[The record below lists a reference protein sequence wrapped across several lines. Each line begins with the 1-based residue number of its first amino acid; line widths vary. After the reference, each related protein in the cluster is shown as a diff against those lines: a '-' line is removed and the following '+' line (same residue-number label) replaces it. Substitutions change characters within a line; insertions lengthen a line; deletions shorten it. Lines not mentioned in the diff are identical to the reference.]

1 MKQGQATADGL
12 ADGSTVI
19 SLWDPTVP
27 EGMDEPNFFW
37 TDAQILLLTG
47 DMRDQLRRVLSWVRA
62 TGVLTVDPPFVNPNV
77 SLLSGNV
84 LAGAVIIP
92 VVDASVFSLGEAR
105 IWDLAPNAE
114 TVTIINVNTVLNQLT
129 IAAPGLVN
137 PYTVADN
144 AAISMSPRITDG
156 TYFLLECSRKQTS
169 GAVVL
174 VSGQT
179 VKVSGEVVHISGQH
193 IYQESGAVVLVS
205 GQTVIAKVS
214 GEVVKISGEVV
225 QISGQHI
232 YQESGAVV
240 LISGETVIAK
250 VSGEVVQI
258 SGQSLIAGV
267 SGETVIAKVSGEVV
281 KISGET
287 IIGKVSGEVAKI
299 SGEAVKVSGE
309 TVIGKISGETLRS
322 LISGDAVKVS
332 GETVIGKVSG
342 EAVKVSGETVLGKV
356 SGETV
361 IAKISGEIVVAKI
374 SGETIL
380 TSVSGNVVK
389 VSGEVVKISGE
400 TVIAKVSGEAVSVS
414 GNVLAIEVPTEVKTG
429 LIRIVTAASGGAV
442 LHSGAVLSLKL
453 KALSGNSGDIYVGGE
468 TNRPYSGFGFV
479 LEPGEAEAMDI
490 DDFKRVYVVATVSGD
505 MVCFDGVR

>member
-1 MKQGQATADGL
+1 MSTEIETVRRVLQPFMKQGRATAAGL
-12 ADGSTVI
+12 ADGSTVV

-37 TDAQILLLTG
+37 ADAQILLLTG

-84 LAGAVIIP
+84 IVGAVIIP

-114 TVTIINVNTVLNQLT
+114 TVTITIVDTILNQLT

-137 PYTVADN
+137 PYTVANN
-144 AAISMSPRITDG
+144 AAISMSPRIADG
-156 TYFLLECSRKQTS
+156 TYFVLECSRKQTS

-240 LISGETVIAK
+240 LISGDTVIAK

-258 SGQSLIAGV
+258 SGQSIIAGV

-299 SGEAVKVSGE
+299 SGE
-309 TVIGKISGETLRS
+309 TV
-322 LISGDAVKVS
+322 V
-332 GETVIGKVSG
+332 
-342 EAVKVSGETVLGKV
+342 GKV
-356 SGETV
+356 SGETLISKV
-361 IAKISGEIVVAKI
+361 SGE
-374 SGETIL
+374 
-380 TSVSGNVVK
+380 VVK
-389 VSGEVVKISGE
+389 VSGEVVQISGQHVYLESGAVVLVSGQTVVAKVSGE
-400 TVIAKVSGEAVSVS
+400 TVISKVSGEAVSVS
-414 GNVLAIEVPTEVKTG
+414 GNVLALEVPTEVKTG
-429 LIRIVTAASGGAV
+429 SVRTIPDTSGGVV
-442 LHSGAVLSLKL
+442 LHSGSVLALKV
-453 KALSGNSGDIYVGGE
+453 KAMGGNSGDVYLGGA
-468 TNRPYSGFGFV
+468 TNRPYSGFGFA
-479 LEPGEAEAMDI
+479 LAPGEAESMDI
-490 DDFKRVYVVATVSGD
+490 DDFSRVYVVATVSGD
-505 MVCFDGVR
+505 RVCFDGVK